1 LQYQNKALASRLSNQ
16 AGEIKAL
23 QS

>member
-23 QS
+23 HS